1 MIRLVIFDFDGT
13 IADSFEVSLQIA
25 TELLGRP
32 RPSTDEIET
41 LRSLPTKAVMKR
53 LGIRSW
59 QLPKLLSKGR
69 KLMAQKTPEV
79 ALFAGLESAFKQ
91 FKASEVQM
99 CIMSSNDKQVIEV
112 FLRQHGCQDYF
123 TNIIG
128 GVNLFKKAKQLQR
141 IQSIFGVKL
150 DEMIY
155 VGDETRDID
164 AAKKVGIRSAAV
176 TWGYNSEAAL
186 SERNP
191 DIIIKKTMSLK
202 EGITTIV

>member
-32 RPSTDEIET
+32 RPSKEEIEV

-69 KLMAQKTPEV
+69 KLMAQKTPKV
-79 ALFAGLESAFKQ
+79 TLFAGLESAFKQ
-91 FKASEVQM
+91 FKVAEVQM
-99 CIMSSNDKQVIEV
+99 CIMSSNDKQVIEA
-112 FLRQHGCQDYF
+112 FLLQHGCQDYF
-123 TNIIG
+123 TDIIG
-128 GVNLFKKAKQLQR
+128 GVNLFKKANQLQR
-141 IQSIFGVKL
+141 IQSRFGVKS

-164 AAKKVGIRSAAV
+164 AAKKAGIHSAAV

-191 DIIIKKTMSLK
+191 DICVERAADLAEKILTQ
-202 EGITTIV
+202 